1 MSNANVETI
10 HQTTEPP
17 LQPQKSSK
25 RKISSNIPP
34 ISPPQP
40 TPSSSSVVQPLEES
54 SMSSETDEEG
64 IQEIP
69 EPSEPSSIKSKP
81 SKLLEP
87 SPTKSKPSKSSNKT
101 QPTPKQ
107 SKSKNDNID
116 VLTLPNEL
124 DDTIPSL
131 PSHPEQTTHNNKKDD
146 NEVLKQ
152 LKTEKIKT
160 QIPQISVKVK
170 FARFLNLEEH

>member
-25 RKISSNIPP
+25 KKISSNIPP

-64 IQEIP
+64 IQEILD
-69 EPSEPSSIKSKP
+69 PSEPSIIKSKP

-101 QPTPKQ
+101 QPKQ
-107 SKSKNDNID
+107 SESKNDNID

-124 DDTIPSL
+124 NDTIPSL

-152 LKTEKIKT
+152 LKTEKYKT